1 MILIYSQKI
10 TERLTYIVQH
20 IFGERLQWEF
30 QITSDYQGFIDFRGK
45 KLSYGIPF
53 ENCPYIESKNLLF
66 ETDIHYQNIDYDYID
81 STPICFLSSENDL
94 LGFDIFTACF
104 YFLTRYEEYLPT
116 EKDALNRF
124 LPHNAWNVQHH
135 CVDKA
140 IVDRWILLFKEK
152 MLSFYPSLPI
162 VKHQFSF
169 LPTYDIDIAFCYQN
183 KGLFLTFVG
192 IIKHLLTSKF
202 HLIYERL
209 LVLFR
214 KKNDPYNSF
223 DYIISLHK
231 KYNLKSIFFFLVA
244 NNRNKYDKNISIK
257 NIEFQNIIT
266 NLHQQNT
273 IGLHASFSSNNNLSI
288 LKKEIDFLQNLIQQ
302 PITANRQHYLI
313 LSFPNTYRSLI
324 KYDITDDY
332 TMGYV
337 SQSGFRAGTCNSFYF
352 FDLQNNKATSLKIH
366 PLILMENGLRE
377 IKDTNKIIKYVELL
391 IDEIYN
397 LNGECITL
405 FHNSSFNEYADN
417 NWKQIYEHILDYIN
431 NKINSLK

>member
-66 ETDIHYQNIDYDYID
+66 ETDIHYQNIDYKYID

-124 LPHNAWNVQHH
+124 LPHNAWIVQHH

-162 VKHQFSF
+162 VKH
-169 LPTYDIDIAFCYQN
+169 
-183 KGLFLTFVG
+183 
-192 IIKHLLTSKF
+192 
-202 HLIYERL
+202 
-209 LVLFR
+209 
-214 KKNDPYNSF
+214 
-223 DYIISLHK
+223 
-231 KYNLKSIFFFLVA
+231 
-244 NNRNKYDKNISIK
+244 
-257 NIEFQNIIT
+257 
-266 NLHQQNT
+266 
-273 IGLHASFSSNNNLSI
+273 
-288 LKKEIDFLQNLIQQ
+288 
-302 PITANRQHYLI
+302 
-313 LSFPNTYRSLI
+313 
-324 KYDITDDY
+324 
-332 TMGYV
+332 
-337 SQSGFRAGTCNSFYF
+337 
-352 FDLQNNKATSLKIH
+352 
-366 PLILMENGLRE
+366 
-377 IKDTNKIIKYVELL
+377 
-391 IDEIYN
+391 
-397 LNGECITL
+397 
-405 FHNSSFNEYADN
+405 
-417 NWKQIYEHILDYIN
+417 
-431 NKINSLK
+431 